1 MEDKKSRNQNV
12 KNNGSSPASATPSQR
27 GGEKKPQVMESVD
40 KAEKKLA
47 YSSDVEASRA
57 RANSSDKGG
66 RGKKSRFQKPEAE
79 ASGLTESVIRISRVA
94 KVTKGGTK
102 LSFSALVVVGDGNGR
117 AGYALGKA
125 AEVSVGIKK
134 ALNAAKKCMVVI
146 PRRGTTIPH
155 EIIGKWCAT
164 RVLLKPA
171 SDGTGVIACGS
182 VRAICEGAGIKN
194 ILTKVHRS
202 SNPLNV
208 VKATMEGLSRLKCVA
223 TEVQGINDNKE
234 TAK

>member
-1 MEDKKSRNQNV
+1 MEDKKLKTQDLKNTGSNV
-12 KNNGSSPASATPSQR
+12 SNTSHNQR
-27 GGEKKPQVMESVD
+27 GSEKKPQVMESVD
-40 KAEKKLA
+40 KGEKKLA
-47 YSSDVEASRA
+47 YSSDVEAARSRGNA
-57 RANSSDKGG
+57 GDKGG

-79 ASGLTESVIRISRVA
+79 SSGLKESVIRISRVA

-117 AGYALGKA
+117 SGYALGKA

-134 ALNAAKKCMVVI
+134 ALNAAKKCMVSI

-155 EIIGKWCAT
+155 EVIGKWCAT

-171 SDGTGVIACGS
+171 SEGTGVIACGS

-208 VKATMEGLSRLKCVA
+208 VKATMEGFSRLKA
-223 TEVQGINDNKE
+223 AAPEVQGIVDIKE

>member
-1 MEDKKSRNQNV
+1 MEDKNLKEQEAKNQPQA
-12 KNNGSSPASATPSQR
+12 PAK
-27 GGEKKPQVMESVD
+27 GMESVD

-47 YSSDVEASRA
+47 YSSDLNAPSHSGPRGHG
-57 RANSSDKGG
+57 DKGG
-66 RGKKSRFQKPEAE
+66 RGKRPRGPRPEAE
-79 ASGLTESVIRISRVA
+79 SSGLIESVIRISRVA

-117 AGYALGKA
+117 VGYALGKA

-134 ALNAAKKCMVVI
+134 ALNAGKKRMELI
-146 PRRGTTIPH
+146 PRKGTTIPH
-155 EIIGKWCAT
+155 EVIGKWCAT

-171 SDGTGVIACGS
+171 SEGTGVIAAGP
-182 VRAICEGAGIKN
+182 VRAICDGAGIKN

-208 VKATMEGLSRLKCVA
+208 VKATMEGLSRLKTPVN
-223 TEVQGINDNKE
+223 TETKE